1 MPPTT
6 SLVIIYNHYHPQN
19 IERLDNLYLS
29 RFAEV
34 LHLVPF
40 IECDS
45 GSVISVGRSSHNFQ
59 GYIFDARETL
69 QQSQSDRFLVI
80 ADDVLLNPTINGT
93 NVDDKF
99 GLTSE
104 GDAFLENMSAL
115 SSLQSFWRHTASA
128 LSFRVKSQALDI
140 SHVLPPLHEAGRKI
154 GRLGD
159 AGMNL
164 SRRAVHPNLRAFVY
178 STLTGPI
185 RKLDGLVRRLL
196 GILGQDDWRVRLSRK
211 TDYPFAWGYS
221 DVFVLPKSALP
232 RFSRLGGAFAAA
244 GLFVEIAVPTA
255 LALSCDVVKTQAPG
269 LTGQALWGKEKSS
282 LDPFNRSLSA
292 LVSEFPATT
301 LFLHPVKLS
310 EWSE

>member
-1 MPPTT
+1 MSPTT

-19 IERLDNLYLS
+19 IDRLNEIYLS

-40 IECDS
+40 IESHGD
-45 GSVISVGRSSHNFQ
+45 SVISVGRSSHNFQ
-59 GYIFDARETL
+59 GYIFDAKETL
-69 QQSQSDRFLVI
+69 QLSQSDRFLFI
-80 ADDVLLNPTINGT
+80 ADDVLLNPAINWT

-104 GDAFLENMSAL
+104 DDAFLENISAL
-115 SSLQSFWRHTASA
+115 SSLRSFWRHTASA
-128 LSFRVKSQALDI
+128 LSFRVKSQALSI
-140 SHVLPPLHEAGRKI
+140 SHVLPPLHEAVTKI

-159 AGMNL
+159 ASMIL
-164 SRRAVHPNLRAFVY
+164 SPRAVHPNLLAFIY
-178 STLTGPI
+178 STTTGPI

-196 GILGQDDWRVRLSRK
+196 GILGHDDWRVRLSRK

-221 DVFVLPKSALP
+221 DVFILPKSALP
-232 RFSRLGGAFAAA
+232 RFSQLCGAFAAA

-255 LALSCDVVKTQAPG
+255 LALSCDVVKAQASG

-282 LDPFNRSLSA
+282 LETFNRSLSA
-292 LVSEFPATT
+292 LVSEFPETT

-310 EWSE
+310 EWS